1 MRITNSIIYDQLLSG
16 LRNFQTTNAELAT
29 RLATQKKILAP
40 SEDVA
45 GTMRAMDYQV
55 SINDNNQYKNNIA
68 GATTNLNITSTALTG
83 IAGSLSLLTNLI
95 ANRSGGTDPVVVAS
109 SSQQAAQLRDELYN
123 YSNTKNGGGYIFSGF
138 RTDQQPYAIQN
149 QAPGTV
155 PPTAY
160 LYNGDAGA
168 LNVPID
174 RGATIQANVTGNDAF
189 SLTLA
194 APYQVQIGGGLNVH
208 YTPGAG
214 TAVTVE
220 IRQADDVAR
229 PTDDTFTFSNAMDMA
244 NIISSAL
251 GANDTA
257 RIQAMTDPLNRM
269 RDQVNALQADVGSRI
284 NALTDQSSQL
294 DLNTNT
300 LKNALSTVQDA
311 DMNEVA
317 LQLSQTNTALQAL
330 YSTSAKIL
338 PQSLFDF
345 LK

>member
-16 LRNFQTTNAELAT
+16 LRNFQTTNSELTT

-40 SEDVA
+40 SEDVS

-55 SINDNNQYKNNIA
+55 SINANSQYKNNIA
-68 GATTNLNITSTALTG
+68 GATTNLNIASTVLTG
-83 IAGSLSLLTNLI
+83 VASTLSTLTNLI
-95 ANRSGGTDPVVVAS
+95 SNTSGSTDPVIMAS
-109 SSQQAAQLRDELYN
+109 SSQQAAQVRDELYN
-123 YSNTKNGGGYIFSGF
+123 YSNTKSGGGYIFSGF
-138 RTDQQPYAIQN
+138 QTNQQPYTIQN
-149 QAPGTV
+149 QAPGIV

-160 LYNGDAGA
+160 LYAGDSGA

-174 RGATIQANVTGNDAF
+174 RGATMQANVTGNDAF
-189 SLTLA
+189 SLSLA
-194 APYQVQIGGGLNVH
+194 APYQIQIDGGLNVH

-214 TAVTVE
+214 TSVTVE

-257 RIQAMTDPLNRM
+257 RIQAMTDPLNKI
-269 RDQVNALQADVGSRI
+269 RDQVNALQADVGTRI
-284 NALTDQSSQL
+284 NALNDQSTQL
-294 DLNTNT
+294 DQNTNT
-300 LKNALSTVQDA
+300 LKDALSTIQDV
-311 DMNEVA
+311 DMNETA
-317 LQLSQTNTALQAL
+317 LQLTQTNTALQAL
-330 YSTSAKIL
+330 YATSSKIL